1 MDDRDPLPPMPPGWT
16 PATEEQVA
24 AMREEINRQVVPV
37 VLDLAALARHG
48 ALAGTA
54 DHRRAE
60 AAG

>member
-1 MDDRDPLPPMPPGWT
+1 
-16 PATEEQVA
+16 
-24 AMREEINRQVVPV
+24 MREEINRQVVPV